1 MVSII
6 CIQGCFVTF
15 FGDVTNNFK
24 RAWCMMNFPLTIFVE
39 WLEFNIMPGL
49 AAFFATVTSFMHQFV
64 RLPIGDLLKI
74 PPSVSLFNFCLTC
87 SF

>member
-1 MVSII
+1 
-6 CIQGCFVTF
+6 
-15 FGDVTNNFK
+15 
-24 RAWCMMNFPLTIFVE
+24 MMNFPLTIFVE